1 MAEDRHARGVVWVD
15 PPWRGIVPLERFHI
29 PGSLR
34 KTLRRRPFEVTADRA
49 FSAVVAGCAE
59 EREATWINGDIERA
73 CNRLHRAGHAHSI
86 ECWADDALA
95 GGLYGIR
102 LAGAFFGESMFSR
115 TRDASKVALVHLVA
129 RLRRGGFRLLDV
141 QFVTAH
147 LRRFGAVEVPRAR
160 YRALLAEAL
169 AGETS
174 GADFKA
180 PVPECGVWFAQ
191 AMTQMS

>member
-15 PPWRGIVPLERFHI
+15 PPWRGLVPLEGFHI
-29 PGSLR
+29 PASLR
-34 KTLRRRPFEVTADRA
+34 KTLRRRPFEVSVDRA
-49 FSAVVAGCAE
+49 FSAVVAACAE

-86 ECWADDALA
+86 ECWADGALA

-102 LAGAFFGESMFSR
+102 LGGAFFGESMFSR
-115 TRDASKVALVHLVA
+115 ARDASKVALVHLVA

-147 LRRFGAVEVPRAR
+147 LRRFGAVEVPRAS
-160 YRALLAEAL
+160 YRALLSEAL
-169 AGETS
+169 EGEAS

-180 PVPECGVWFAQ
+180 PVPECGARFAQ
-191 AMTQMS
+191 ATTQMS